1 MASYLA
7 SKNIVAAGADTW
19 GLDAV
24 PPQHAERPYQGH
36 VILLK
41 EIGIYIL
48 ETMNTGPLVRDGV
61 HEFLFVLGQAKVRG
75 AVQMFIN
82 PIAID

>member
-1 MASYLA
+1 MAT
-7 SKNIVAAGADTW
+7 VALKDLLEAGVHFGHQTKRW
-19 GLDAV
+19 N
-24 PPQHAERPYQGH
+24 PKMRPFIFEERN
-36 VILLK
+36 
-41 EIGIYIL
+41 GIYIL

-61 HEFLFVLGQAKVRG
+61 HEFMFVLGQAKGRG